1 MVIRIAALLL
11 ALIAMVSPV
20 QARRVALVIGQN
32 DYLGGASATVGLRP
46 LDNAVPD
53 AIRMTELLAK
63 HGFEVMSCDGKKP
76 GCLNVNRGRFL
87 EALNQLEQRAAGAD
101 LALVYFGGHGLASEQ
116 GNILTPIDAKV
127 NCATGAVTQGV
138 LVEQIMAAAQPA
150 KDKLIILDACRDNPI
165 GLVCPDLLGKKLS
178 FTRIEAG
185 AMQGLLLV
193 TSTQFGQQALD
204 GLAGSHSP
212 FATALFAAFEANPG
226 IYFEQVF
233 NEVARSTYEAAQKQG
248 GFLQIPGRV
257 VGGAAPADCL
267 AGKGC
272 VADARMVALAID
284 NERLTRDA
292 AGVRNILEREERTR
306 GRSYTAEER
315 QRRVAELEATLIRI
329 GASTDPLRQ
338 KARRLIDEGNVV
350 DGQAKLDEALDADE
364 KALAEMA
371 RAAADRRKT
380 AARNAQDLAVLTRGT
395 DVLRAVAYYQRA
407 TRLDPSNAETWRDYA
422 DAALAAGNTKEAKG
436 AFEHAALKAQ
446 ESDDPRVRY
455 WATLGL
461 GDVAAAQGNL
471 SSARQLYDNAVAI
484 AEPTAKADPGNAA
497 WQRDLSVSHNKI
509 GDMLVEQG
517 NLPAALERYRASL
530 AIAERL
536 ARADPG
542 NAGWQRDLSVSH
554 NKIGDMLVEQGN
566 LPGALESYQASLA
579 IIDRLA
585 KVDPGNAG
593 WQRDLSVSHD
603 RIGDVL
609 RGQGNLPAALESYR
623 ASLIITERLA
633 KADPGNAGW
642 QRDLSVSQD
651 RIGDVLRA
659 QGNLPE
665 ALESLRASLAIR
677 ERLAKVDPGNAGWQ
691 RDLSVSHN
699 KIGEG
704 LVDLG
709 NLPEALESYQASLAI
724 RERLAKADPG
734 NAGWQYNLGI
744 SNERIGDVLVAQ
756 GNLDAALKRYRAK
769 NEIISRLA
777 KADPGNA
784 GWQRDLAI
792 SNERLGGIH
801 ARQGQ
806 RQEAIAA
813 FERALAA
820 YNELLRRNPG
830 DIQSRVFSVVP
841 LWRLGELKGKD
852 GRRDFEAALAILKPL
867 AAADRLDANRRG
879 WIAQIE
885 RQLAAMEKQ

>member
-1 MVIRIAALLL
+1 MLNRIVAFAAALLS
-11 ALIAMVSPV
+11 MVTAAE
-20 QARRVALVIGQN
+20 ARRVALVIGQN

-46 LDNAVPD
+46 LENAVPD
-53 AIRMTELLAK
+53 AILMTELLAK

-76 GCLNVNRGRFL
+76 GCLNVDRGRFL

-101 LALVYFGGHGLASEQ
+101 LALVYFGGHGLASEE

-138 LVEQIMAAAQPA
+138 LVEQIMAAIQPA

-178 FTRIEAG
+178 FTKIEAG
-185 AMQGLLLV
+185 AIQGLLLV

-233 NEVARSTYEAAQKQG
+233 NEVARWTYEAAQKQG

-257 VGGAAPADCL
+257 VGGVAPSDCL

-272 VADARMVALAID
+272 VGDARMVALAID
-284 NERLTRDA
+284 NERLTKDA
-292 AGVRNILEREERTR
+292 AGVRNILEREEKTR

-329 GASTDPLRQ
+329 GTSTDPLRQ
-338 KARRLIDEGNVV
+338 EARRLIDEGNVV

-371 RAAADRRKT
+371 RAVADRRK
-380 AARNAQDLAVLTRGT
+380 AATRNARDLAVLARGT

-407 TRLDPSNAETWRDYA
+407 TRLDPSDAETWRDYA
-422 DAALAAGNTKEAKG
+422 DAALEAGNTKEAKG
-436 AFEHAALKAQ
+436 AFEQAALKAQ
-446 ESDDPRVRY
+446 ESNAPRLRY

-484 AEPTAKADPGNAA
+484 AEPIAK
-497 WQRDLSVSHNKI
+497 
-509 GDMLVEQG
+509 
-517 NLPAALERYRASL
+517 
-530 AIAERL
+530 
-536 ARADPG
+536 ADPG

-554 NKIGDMLVEQGN
+554 NKIGDVLVEQGN
-566 LPGALESYQASLA
+566 LPAALESYRASLTIA
-579 IIDRLA
+579 ERLA
-585 KVDPGNAG
+585 KADPGNAGWQRDLSVSHYKIGDVLVEQGNLPAALESFRASLTIAERLAKADPGNAG

-609 RGQGNLPAALESYR
+609 R
-623 ASLIITERLA
+623 
-633 KADPGNAGW
+633 
-642 QRDLSVSQD
+642 
-651 RIGDVLRA
+651 A
-659 QGNLPE
+659 QSNLPE
-665 ALESLRASLAIR
+665 ALESFRASLAIR

-699 KIGEG
+699 KIGDV
-704 LVDLG
+704 LVEQG
-709 NLPEALESYQASLAI
+709 NLPAALESYEASLAI

-734 NAGWQYNLGI
+734 NAGWQYDLGI
-744 SNERIGDVLVAQ
+744 SNERIGDVLMAQ
-756 GNLDAALKRYRAK
+756 GNLDAALKHYRAK

-792 SNERLGGIH
+792 SNERLGAIH

-830 DIQSRVFSVVP
+830 DVQSRVFSVVP

-867 AAADRLDANRRG
+867 AAADLLDANRRG

-885 RQLAAMEKQ
+885 RQLAALEKQ